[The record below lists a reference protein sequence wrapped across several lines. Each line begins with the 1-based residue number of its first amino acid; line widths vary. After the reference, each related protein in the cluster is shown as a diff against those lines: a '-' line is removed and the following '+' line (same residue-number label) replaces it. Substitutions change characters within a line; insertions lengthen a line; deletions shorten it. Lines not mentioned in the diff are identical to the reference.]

1 MSPSGF
7 GYGYNM
13 CRHLLVLEY
22 LVRVNSA
29 WGWTN
34 QSMPQPVPS
43 PDKRGGL
50 ASGAS
55 RL

>member
-1 MSPSGF
+1 MPTETDLAVALTIYSTC
-7 GYGYNM
+7 YAAVAKKKVI
-13 CRHLLVLEY
+13 RT
-22 LVRVNSA
+22 
-29 WGWTN
+29 WTS
-34 QSMPQPVPS
+34 QSIPQPVPS